1 MRRGEWSRDE
11 EQHLAVPR
19 HLDFVNSECWKDS
32 RIVRKEYYPIIGHDC
47 VNIYRVNHLLSCK
60 FVMLSIVL
68 TVYNFNNH
76 PLTQVFLMAG

>member
-11 EQHLAVPR
+11 EQHLAEPR

-32 RIVRKEYYPIIGHDC
+32 RIVRKEDYSIIGHDR
-47 VNIYRVNHLLSCK
+47 VNIYLVNQLLSCK